1 MITGVSFNDGSKMLL
16 YPDEVTYCYY
26 SSKNSDEPE
35 LKNHID
41 DYPEFLYK
49 KLMLLSRF
57 HSYLTG

>member
-26 SSKNSDEPE
+26 AKNSDEPE
-35 LKNHID
+35 FIQNID
-41 DYPEFLYK
+41 EYPDFLYK